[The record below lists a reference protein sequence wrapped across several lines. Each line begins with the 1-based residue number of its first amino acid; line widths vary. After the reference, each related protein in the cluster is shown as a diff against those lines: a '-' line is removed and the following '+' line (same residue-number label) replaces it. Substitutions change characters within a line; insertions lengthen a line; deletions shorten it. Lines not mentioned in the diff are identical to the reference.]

1 MLFGLVSLVCFVLAH
16 SDVTCSGTRWTE
28 PVIVWLTVAMPT
40 GSVKSTLYKFLL
52 GLLQNLRKRCGRKE
66 SHPSW
71 TLEEATFKKM
81 GALMAENDGKLLG
94 LYDELSS
101 FLTGI
106 NLYNSKGLSE
116 SHNIHKFLQLYNGLQ
131 WKRRTG
137 KPMLYL
143 VTRT

>member
-1 MLFGLVSLVCFVLAH
+1 MLFGLVSLVSFVLAH

-28 PVIVWLTVAMPT
+28 PVIVWLAVAMPT
-40 GSVKSTLYKFLL
+40 GSGKSTLYKFLL

-71 TLEEATFKKM
+71 TLEEATFEKM

-116 SHNIHKFLQLYNGLQ
+116 SHDIHKFLQLYNGLQ

-143 VTRT
+143 VTTT